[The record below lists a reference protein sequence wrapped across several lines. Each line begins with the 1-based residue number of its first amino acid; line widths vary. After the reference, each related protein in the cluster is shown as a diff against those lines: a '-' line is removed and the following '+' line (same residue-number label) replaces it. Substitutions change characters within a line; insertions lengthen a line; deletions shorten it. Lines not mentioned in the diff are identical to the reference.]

1 MTKFEAL
8 EAAKLAKSIGTQLG
22 AIDKLMI
29 DPRSSANQIN
39 LNNFISQV
47 VNPNGVSHNQSTQ
60 TPINNPYLPED
71 MVQKIVPDVSIA
83 SNPPTAEVF
92 HEQINQKQINSTKNK
107 QESSIGISIDD
118 KTFKKIA
125 LSLDRIAK
133 SYEKYVNY
141 VVDVKTTL
149 NVLNE

>member
-8 EAAKLAKSIGTQLG
+8 EAAKLAKSIGSQLG
-22 AIDKLMI
+22 AIDKLMV

-39 LNNFISQV
+39 LNKFISQV
-47 VNPNGVSHNQSTQ
+47 VNPNGVSHNQSAQ
-60 TPINNPYLPED
+60 TPVNSPYLPED
-71 MVQKIVPDVSIA
+71 LVQRIVPDTSSA
-83 SNPPTAEVF
+83 SNAPIEQII
-92 HEQINQKQINSTKNK
+92 HEQVNQKQMKPMKNK
-107 QESSIGISIDD
+107 QETSVGISIDD

-141 VVDVKTTL
+141 VVDVKTTMS
-149 NVLNE
+149 VLNE